1 MDNPKCIYAGN
12 PDQGRPWIF
21 IPDTAEAKAKAIEEG
36 YSAFSTMSFDY
47 APEKG
52 KPEPTRYGSLWMD
65 IDCKE
70 DPKRS
75 ISIAQK
81 IIFYLETRYKVNPRS
96 LRYFLSGGK
105 GMHLEIPAATYGG
118 KEGHPYLPQ
127 IQKVMLTRTFKI
139 PLASIDGGCLDT
151 QLYSGGKGKLL
162 RAPNILRPDGK
173 YKVEISYEELMSLP
187 KDELILLTCQP
198 RTTSIDTAAPNIT
211 DMSYWYDAAM
221 AIETLLRQGKQSKEA
236 INAILECSFIEHCW
250 ENQDTLS
257 EPEWFRM
264 VGIFMSLGN
273 VARPIIH
280 EFSLGYPGY
289 SYQETENKIA
299 QAKCADRK
307 ITCEY
312 IQEVYQC
319 NRKCNVRSPGDM
331 FFKNK
336 ANREIVATSFQLRDT
351 GVFYTPNDG
360 QENDGIYI
368 CSPLKILGK
377 MRNSSGVG
385 WARLVEFT
393 APDGQR
399 KQLPI
404 NMRDCTGRGEL
415 VRSILSDHGL
425 EIAMYPK
432 ANSLLMEYI
441 QYGAPEDTIYLQLDK
456 VGWHEATYV
465 LPDEQFGAS
474 LSEKIYLAETTDT
487 LHNIS
492 GDLQLW
498 QERIGK
504 LCAGNSLLVLATS
517 YALTGPLLRP
527 CDMEGGGLHIYGAS
541 STGKTTLALV
551 AGSVCGGGGNRGY
564 LRQWRS
570 THNALEHTA
579 AMHNDNLLVLDEVG
593 QATAEVVSQ
602 VAYMLPNGQGRSRM
616 RADASL
622 RDPLT
627 WRLNFLS
634 TGELTINDK
643 IEESGKQ
650 RAMAG
655 QAVRIIDLPI
665 DGGTG
670 ENMFANLHE
679 HADPASLSVALADV
693 CSNSYGTALR
703 AFIAK
708 YCEGSE
714 QNQESLL
721 KKIDEFV
728 SLNVSSDASGQV
740 RRVARKFGLIASA
753 GEAAIEWGILPFSK
767 GEAYASAQ
775 RWFKIWLEQR
785 GGSGDLEM
793 AKVLK
798 RIQDH
803 FALNQSQYVRWDRHA
818 SLVDNNLS
826 QPNMWGYR
834 IKDGGEEL
842 FIMLTPRVDEIA
854 RGVNRKCLLG
864 VLKAKGWVVCDA
876 SGKVRETHSIGGKN
890 KRGIAFIPARWDEV
904 SKSGSSSLSL

>member
-1 MDNPKCIYAGN
+1 V
-12 PDQGRPWIF
+12 
-21 IPDTAEAKAKAIEEG
+21 
-36 YSAFSTMSFDY
+36 
-47 APEKG
+47 
-52 KPEPTRYGSLWMD
+52 LWG
-65 IDCKE
+65 
-70 DPKRS
+70 
-75 ISIAQK
+75 
-81 IIFYLETRYKVNPRS
+81 
-96 LRYFLSGGK
+96 LR
-105 GMHLEIPAATYGG
+105 
-118 KEGHPYLPQ
+118 
-127 IQKVMLTRTFKI
+127 
-139 PLASIDGGCLDT
+139 
-151 QLYSGGKGKLL
+151 
-162 RAPNILRPDGK
+162 
-173 YKVEISYEELMSLP
+173 
-187 KDELILLTCQP
+187 
-198 RTTSIDTAAPNIT
+198 
-211 DMSYWYDAAM
+211 
-221 AIETLLRQGKQSKEA
+221 
-236 INAILECSFIEHCW
+236 
-250 ENQDTLS
+250 
-257 EPEWFRM
+257 
-264 VGIFMSLGN
+264 
-273 VARPIIH
+273 
-280 EFSLGYPGY
+280 
-289 SYQETENKIA
+289 
-299 QAKCADRK
+299 
-307 ITCEY
+307 
-312 IQEVYQC
+312 
-319 NRKCNVRSPGDM
+319 
-331 FFKNK
+331 
-336 ANREIVATSFQLRDT
+336 
-351 GVFYTPNDG
+351 
-360 QENDGIYI
+360 
-368 CSPLKILGK
+368 
-377 MRNSSGVG
+377 
-385 WARLVEFT
+385 
-393 APDGQR
+393 
-399 KQLPI
+399 
-404 NMRDCTGRGEL
+404 
-415 VRSILSDHGL
+415 
-425 EIAMYPK
+425 
-432 ANSLLMEYI
+432 
-441 QYGAPEDTIYLQLDK
+441 
-456 VGWHEATYV
+456 
-465 LPDEQFGAS
+465 
-474 LSEKIYLAETTDT
+474 ETTGT

-842 FIMLTPRVDEIA
+842 FIMLTPKVDEIA

-904 SKSGSSSLSL
+904 SKSDSSSLSL